1 MGKQFNFR
9 ALLKASIVLAVTGSQ
24 TLFGVG
30 QQVEVAREV
39 VFGVSSAMEE
49 IDPSFDKGE
58 FLYQFIKE
66 EGVGFKNL

>member
-39 VFGVSSAMEE
+39 VFGVSSAM
-49 IDPSFDKGE
+49 
-58 FLYQFIKE
+58 
-66 EGVGFKNL
+66 